1 MFSYL
6 TEENS
11 EEVVIARL
19 EGSPD
24 PRFRTI
30 MEAAIRHLHAFVKEV
45 EPTQAEWEAA
55 ITFLTQTGQ
64 ISNDKRQE
72 FILLS
77 DTLGVSMLIDA
88 INHRRPSGATETTVL
103 GPFHVAGAPALE
115 MGANLCR
122 DGKGESCLFSGMVK
136 DLDGKPI
143 EGAVLDIWS
152 DNAEGFYD
160 VQQPDLQPDMNM
172 RGRLTTGANGRFHFT
187 SIRPVSYPI
196 PTDGPVG
203 KMLQGMGRHPYR
215 PGHIHFILSAPGY
228 QQTVT
233 HLFDREDE
241 RLNDDCVFG
250 VKESLIVDFRAD
262 ESGAAKW
269 RADFDFV
276 LAPA

>member
-1 MFSYL
+1 MSSYL

-11 EEVVIARL
+11 EEVVIDRL
-19 EGSPD
+19 ED
-24 PRFRTI
+24 CRDARFRQV
-30 MEAAIRHLHAFVKEV
+30 MEAAIRHLHGFVKEV

-55 ITFLTQTGQ
+55 IAFLTRAGQ
-64 ISNDKRQE
+64 ISDDKRQE

-77 DTLGVSMLIDA
+77 DTLGISMLIDA
-88 INHRRPSGATETTVL
+88 INHRRPSGATKTTVL
-103 GPFHVAGAPALE
+103 GPFHVPDAPKLE

-122 DGKGESCLFSGMVK
+122 DGKGETCLYSGTVT
-136 DLDGKPI
+136 DLNGKPI

-160 VQQPDLQPDMNM
+160 VQQPDKQPEMNM
-172 RGRLTTGANGRFHFT
+172 RGRLTTGADGRYHFT

-203 KMLQGMGRHPYR
+203 KMLRHMGRHPYR
-215 PGHIHFILSAPGY
+215 PGHIHFIVSAPGHRT
-228 QQTVT
+228 TVT

-241 RLNDDCVFG
+241 RLDDDCVFG
-250 VKESLIVDFRAD
+250 VKESLIVDFRTAD
-262 ESGAAKW
+262 DGATRW

-276 LAPA
+276 LAAA

>member
-1 MFSYL
+1 MSSYL

-11 EEVVIARL
+11 EEAVIARL
-19 EGSPD
+19 KDCQD
-24 PRFRTI
+24 PRFRQV
-30 MEAAIRHLHAFVKEV
+30 MEAAIRHLHGFVKEV
-45 EPTQAEWEAA
+45 EPSQAEWEAA
-55 ITFLTQTGQ
+55 IAFLTATGQ
-64 ISNDKRQE
+64 ISDDKRQE

-77 DTLGVSMLIDA
+77 DTLGISMLVDA

-103 GPFHVAGAPALE
+103 GPFHVQGAPKLE
-115 MGANLCR
+115 MGTNLCQ
-122 DGKGESCLFSGMVK
+122 DGKGETCLYSGTVK
-136 DLDGKPI
+136 DLDGKPV

-160 VQQPDLQPDMNM
+160 VQQPDQQPEMNM
-172 RGRLTTGANGRFHFT
+172 RGRLTTGADGRFHFT

-203 KMLQGMGRHPYR
+203 KMLQHMGRHPYR
-215 PGHIHFILSAPGY
+215 PGHIHFILSAPGH
-228 QQTVT
+228 QTTVT

-241 RLNDDCVFG
+241 RLDDDCVFG
-250 VKESLIVDFRAD
+250 VKESLIVDFRPD

-276 LAPA
+276 LAAA